1 MLSGALPSTAI
12 NMNHLSYD
20 IGKYSLALS
29 YFAYS
34 ISRPSFSEGILNKM
48 TYTEHTNY
56 MENIRLLPNDMVIS
70 INASATDE
78 LLPSTA
84 APHTATS
91 VGVPHHIQQPI
102 QPVMQPL
109 AFVILTEGMEKGRMG
124 KNIKLQK
131 NVNE

>member
-1 MLSGALPSTAI
+1 
-12 NMNHLSYD
+12 
-20 IGKYSLALS
+20 
-29 YFAYS
+29 
-34 ISRPSFSEGILNKM
+34 M

-84 APHTATS
+84 IPHTATS
-91 VGVPHHIQQPI
+91 AGVPHHVQQPI

-109 AFVILTEGMEKGRMG
+109 AFVILTEGME
-124 KNIKLQK
+124 NQLILY
-131 NVNE
+131 